1 MKHLNKL
8 CAICILA
15 QLGVFSVAA
24 QASELIPENT
34 SDTSINAFLD
44 QYFSAREC
52 EFTNPKKTYNIQNI
66 TAQSNNMEISSSEM
80 RSCLISKM
88 EERLD
93 LSIVSSET
101 TYTVSNTRTENDYIY
116 LDVYEWTNVEYTG
129 NSGLVDVFGY
139 GVDHNMVLENYN
151 DTYSLI
157 SDTYDEGPLTGMS
170 SSLSNEEF
178 FELANSKY
186 PDYNTEQTHPDGILS
201 EAECYSTLSTS
212 TYNPYKVAEYA
223 NKWVNPSANGGTTY
237 TNSYNTSEYVTNGPD
252 GDADCTNYV
261 SQCMYAGGMK
271 MDSTSDINGW
281 WYDKT
286 KLWSYVWFTAT
297 PHFKYF
303 KSNRT
308 AYNNV
313 SNSSYIIPGNPVYYN
328 WHNSSTNYDDFN
340 HAAICVGYDSNG
352 VPIVNSHSY
361 DYYHVKWNY
370 GYSDTRYGTVKITN
384 DDVLNTPSGGATL
397 VAKITYNAKL
407 DTSSDVD
414 CYKFVPTE
422 SRTYT
427 MATRG
432 DTDTYGKLCN
442 AANTELASDDNSGTG
457 NNFKISHKLQAGKT
471 YYIYVSSSKSSK
483 GFYGLKIV

>member
-1 MKHLNKL
+1 
-8 CAICILA
+8 
-15 QLGVFSVAA
+15 
-24 QASELIPENT
+24 
-34 SDTSINAFLD
+34 
-44 QYFSAREC
+44 
-52 EFTNPKKTYNIQNI
+52 
-66 TAQSNNMEISSSEM
+66 MEISSSEM

-178 FELANSKY
+178 FELANSKK
-186 PDYNTEQTHPDGILS
+186 PDYNAEQTQPDGILS

-212 TYNPYKVAEYA
+212 TYNTYKVAEYA

-271 MDSTSDINGW
+271 MDSTSD
-281 WYDKT
+281 KT
-286 KLWSYVWFTAT
+286 VGGMIKQNCGAMYGLLQLHTLNILNPT
-297 PHFKYF
+297 EPH
-303 KSNRT
+303 
-308 AYNNV
+308 
-313 SNSSYIIPGNPVYYN
+313 IIM
-328 WHNSSTNYDDFN
+328 FR
-340 HAAICVGYDSNG
+340 
-352 VPIVNSHSY
+352 IVH
-361 DYYHVKWNY
+361 
-370 GYSDTRYGTVKITN
+370 
-384 DDVLNTPSGGATL
+384 
-397 VAKITYNAKL
+397 
-407 DTSSDVD
+407 TSSLEILYITIGTILQPIMMTLIMLRFALDMIQMV
-414 CYKFVPTE
+414 
-422 SRTYT
+422 SLLLILIHMIIT
-427 MATRG
+427 M
-432 DTDTYGKLCN
+432 L
-442 AANTELASDDNSGTG
+442 SGITA
-457 NNFKISHKLQAGKT
+457 IQT
-471 YYIYVSSSKSSK
+471 QDMEQ
-483 GFYGLKIV
+483 

>member
-8 CAICILA
+8 CAICMLA

-34 SDTSINAFLD
+34 ADTSINAFLD
-44 QYFSAREC
+44 QYFRAREC

-178 FELANSKY
+178 FELANSKN
-186 PDYNTEQTHPDGILS
+186 PDYNAEQTQPDGILS
-201 EAECYSTLSTS
+201 EAECYSTLSTYLS
-212 TYNPYKVAEYA
+212 
-223 NKWVNPSANGGTTY
+223 
-237 TNSYNTSEYVTNGPD
+237 
-252 GDADCTNYV
+252 
-261 SQCMYAGGMK
+261 
-271 MDSTSDINGW
+271 
-281 WYDKT
+281 
-286 KLWSYVWFTAT
+286 
-297 PHFKYF
+297 
-303 KSNRT
+303 
-308 AYNNV
+308 
-313 SNSSYIIPGNPVYYN
+313 
-328 WHNSSTNYDDFN
+328 
-340 HAAICVGYDSNG
+340 
-352 VPIVNSHSY
+352 
-361 DYYHVKWNY
+361 
-370 GYSDTRYGTVKITN
+370 
-384 DDVLNTPSGGATL
+384 
-397 VAKITYNAKL
+397 
-407 DTSSDVD
+407 
-414 CYKFVPTE
+414 
-422 SRTYT
+422 
-427 MATRG
+427 
-432 DTDTYGKLCN
+432 
-442 AANTELASDDNSGTG
+442 
-457 NNFKISHKLQAGKT
+457 
-471 YYIYVSSSKSSK
+471 
-483 GFYGLKIV
+483 